1 MMISLNVKAVVTS
14 ERVTVDDTVGHDSLF
29 DDRHQGLRFGI
40 FNDLGVDLPSALQD
54 AENGNLARS
63 SSPTLSF
70 ASAAKVTLIDLYF
83 TVERPLTLLMGGNGF
98 PASLEEENSSVAI
111 HAGHLSGCSS
121 CRSCN
126 EQFHK
131 LIDLALGEFAPLEMH
146 GWQCKRGNLLG
157 QPQKEFE
164 EKKKDL

>member
-1 MMISLNVKAVVTS
+1 MIDADMMISLNVKAVVTS

-157 QPQKEFE
+157 QP
-164 EKKKDL
+164 LI